1 VLRLDAE
8 HTRRAAQL
16 ISDLPSCPTPRT
28 RELVLSRSAGRLLTG
43 TRLASTGALAS
54 ASAMVVEAD
63 QLIVVTVDSDPTDQV
78 PIPGG
83 LTWLQA
89 LTDRA
94 VARAAG

>member
-1 VLRLDAE
+1 MV
-8 HTRRAAQL
+8 
-16 ISDLPSCPTPRT
+16 SDLSLCPKPSTS
-28 RELVLSRSAGRLLTG
+28 ELVLSRSAGRRLTG

-54 ASAMVVEAD
+54 ASASAVVVEND
-63 QLIVVTVDSDPTDQV
+63 QLIVVMVDGDPTDRV

-83 LTWLQA
+83 STWLRA